1 MIYFWHVDIIQN
13 SSFDARNFHNTLL
26 LMDFFDIGPIACN
39 ARVQLCH
46 DLYIYNDE
54 SRPNVRLRLGLFS
67 IYTFAIVCSNNR
79 IEGTQIESVLLLSN
93 PTFN

>member
-13 SSFDARNFHNTLL
+13 SSFDARNFHKTLL
-26 LMDFFDIGPIACN
+26 LMDFFDIGQILCGIACN

-54 SRPNVRLRLGLFS
+54 SRPK
-67 IYTFAIVCSNNR
+67 
-79 IEGTQIESVLLLSN
+79 GTLVTGSLSLSYLHIRN
-93 PTFN
+93 CL